1 MTDET
6 PQQKGGRARSAKLSP
21 EDRKR
26 IAQAA
31 AEAKWAAINEASEH
45 PILEATHFGE
55 IRIGDMELP
64 CAVLADGTRLLTER
78 GMSAALGRTRSG
90 SHWQKK
96 REHGAFMPLYLTSSN
111 LLPFISNDL
120 NKALNERVLYR
131 ATRGG
136 RLVYGIRATALPE
149 ICDVYLKAREAE
161 ALWKPQIS
169 VAQKAEIIMRGL
181 AHIGI
186 IALVDEA
193 TGYQEVRGRSALEA
207 ILNKYLQDE
216 LRKWTKTFPDEYFHQ
231 IFRLRG
237 WTYPE
242 IPTARPGAISA
253 YTNDFIYSRLA
264 PGILDELQ
272 KRNPTDGHG
281 NRKHKLFQ
289 HLSDDHG
296 DPRLREHLNAVIVLM
311 KASTTWDQFKRLI
324 DRGMPRFNHTLE
336 LALTDDE
343 GSAK

>member
-1 MTDET
+1 MSEET
-6 PQQKGGRARSAKLSP
+6 PQQKGGRVRSANLSAD
-21 EDRKR
+21 DRKR

-31 AEAKWAAINEASEH
+31 AEARWAAVNNDAEL
-45 PILEATHFGE
+45 PILDATHSGE
-55 IRIGDMELP
+55 IRIGDMVLP

-96 REHGAFMPLYLTSSN
+96 REHGAFMPLYLTSNN
-111 LLPFISNDL
+111 LSPFISNDL
-120 NKALNERVLYR
+120 SKALNERVLYR
-131 ATRGG
+131 AAFGG

-149 ICDVYLKAREAE
+149 VCDVYLKAREAG
-161 ALWKPQIS
+161 ALWKPQIG
-169 VAQKAEIIMRGL
+169 VAQKAEIIIRGL

-216 LRKWTKTFPDEYFHQ
+216 LRKWTKTFPDDYFQ
-231 IFRLRG
+231 NIFRLRG
-237 WTYPE
+237 WKYPE
-242 IPTARPGAISA
+242 IPTARPGAIA
-253 YTNDFIYSRLA
+253 TYTNDFVYSRLA
-264 PGILDELQ
+264 PGVLEELQ

-289 HLSDDHG
+289 HLSSDHG

-336 LALTDDE
+336 LALTDNE
-343 GSAK
+343 GNPK